1 MRINKLLY
9 ATLALMMT
17 VSSFIACTD
26 DVALGD
32 ASLDKAAGAEATKD
46 TVFSNA
52 EYTRQFLVGIYSEQ
66 YYGLPYVNSSILPHS
81 TNPYAGKCDAL
92 TDCWHMGWN
101 GAAVY
106 GQYYTGALTAN
117 VTRSD
122 GLDGPLFSYDKEH
135 VWQAIRAGHIFLE
148 NAGKAPGI
156 GADELGR
163 LKAEARCLI
172 AARMWDLF
180 QRYGGIPIM
189 DHALEV
195 SETTAQ
201 FPRNTVEECV
211 DYMVSQLDSAIA
223 EPNFPWITADPA
235 TMSGRWTRAGARALK
250 AKILQMAASP
260 IFNPKDGQPYYKG
273 VTDSVKPYIM
283 YPDPSQYQQ
292 RWDRFY
298 QACKDFFDDW
308 NTNGYYQLTQAEG
321 TGTKTVQQYRLAYR
335 KGYFLRSSKEILHSV
350 RHQGY
355 DAYSSGRYCW
365 HSWYS
370 MSVPRNLYWPTQEY
384 VELFPWSNG
393 DPFDWETAY
402 NYVYNED
409 GSLKFTSAGTPNAS
423 ARGLNSMFLRG
434 TETTLSQQLINVQ
447 LTRDPRLYEECIVT
461 GMQKNLDWTTGTM
474 SGNIWELWVGGT
486 DGLVGIATQTG
497 MFGTGYGFNKYYLG
511 DGNQTGSGDNLRYQ
525 TQWVYLSLNEMH
537 LMYAEALLKK
547 TNPDIQAACEQ
558 VDIVRARVGLGS
570 LKQRVFGNK
579 AYTNSVYTE
588 KINEGKIYES
598 DALLEEILNER
609 VRELGL
615 QDIRWFDMIR
625 YRRTDWMTKQLH
637 GLEMHRLKQN
647 AAGEWVE
654 SDTPWT
660 DGDKLSDKSS
670 RQPHYFTYK
679 RVEIFGNKRDQWGKD
694 PESNEIRKWLL
705 SPFPQIEI
713 NKGYGLIQN
722 PGWE

>member
-1 MRINKLLY
+1 MKLNRLLY
-9 ATLALMMT
+9 GTIALMLVGASLT
-17 VSSFIACTD
+17 ACTD
-26 DVALGD
+26 SIAFGN

-66 YYGLPYVNSSILPHS
+66 YYGLPYVNSSRLPHS
-81 TNPYAGKCDAL
+81 ANPYAGKCDAL

-106 GQYYTGALTAN
+106 GQYYAGNLTAN

-122 GLDGPLFSYDKEH
+122 GLDGPLFSFTLEH
-135 VWQAIRAGHIFLE
+135 VWQAVRAAHIFL
-148 NAGKAPGI
+148 NNVDGTPGI
-156 GADELGR
+156 DNTEKAR
-163 LKAEARCLI
+163 LKAEARCLMV
-172 AARMWDLF
+172 ARLWDCF
-180 QRYGGIPIM
+180 QRYGGIPVI
-189 DHALEV
+189 DHDLDV
-195 SETTAQ
+195 SETTNP

-211 DYMVSQLDSAIA
+211 DYMVNQLDSAIQ
-223 EPNFPWITADPA
+223 EPNFPWVTSDPT

-260 IFNPKDGQPYYKG
+260 IFNPRDGQPYYQG
-273 VTDSVKPYIM
+273 ASEEVRPFIM
-283 YPDPSQYQQ
+283 YTDASKYQE

-298 QACKDFFDDW
+298 QACVDFFNDLAA
-308 NTNGYYQLTQAEG
+308 NGYYELTKAEG
-321 TGTKTVQQYRLAYR
+321 RSIGVPQYRLAYR
-335 KGYFLRSSKEILHSV
+335 KGYYLRSSKEILHSV

-355 DAYSSGRYCW
+355 DAYTAGRYCW
-365 HSWYS
+365 HSWYTS
-370 MSVPRNLYWPTQEY
+370 GVSRNLYWPTQEY
-384 VELFPWSNG
+384 VEMFPWSDG
-393 DPFDWETAY
+393 TPFDWDKAAS
-402 NYVYNED
+402 YVYNED
-409 GSLKFTSAGTPNAS
+409 GSLIYTSSGTPNYS

-447 LTRDPRLYEECIVT
+447 LTRDPRLYEEVIVN
-461 GMQKNLDWTTGTM
+461 GLQKNLDWTTGAM
-474 SGNIWELWVGGT
+474 SGNIWELWDGGT
-486 DGLVGIATQTG
+486 DALTGIGTQTG

-511 DGNQTGSGDNLRYQ
+511 DGTTSAGDNLRYQ

-547 TNPDIQAACEQ
+547 SSPDIQKACEQ
-558 VDIVRARVGLGS
+558 VDIVRSRVGLGT
-570 LKQRVFGNK
+570 LRQRVFGGK
-579 AYTNSVYTE
+579 PYTDAVYTA

-598 DALLEEILNER
+598 DALLEEILRER
-609 VRELGL
+609 ACELGL

-647 AAGEWVE
+647 AKGEWVE
-654 SDTPWT
+654 SNTQWT
-660 DGDKLSDKSS
+660 NGDKLNDKTS
-670 RQPHYFTYK
+670 RQPRFFTYK
-679 RVEIFGNKRDQWGKD
+679 KVELYGNAREQWGKD
-694 PESNEIRKWLL
+694 PQSNDIRRWLL
-705 SPFPQIEI
+705 SPFPQTEI